1 VFKYFGSLTAMTAPR
16 WLSDDEQRAWRSLT
30 VVLTRLDGA
39 LDRQLQRD
47 AGMPHAYYMILVML
61 SEADD
66 RALRMSDLSAMTN
79 YSQSRLSHAAVR
91 LEEKGWIRRES
102 CPADRRGSVARLT
115 DAGFAAL
122 AQAAPGHVEEVRQR
136 VFDQLTG
143 AEVGQLRAICEKIL
157 SAL

>member
-1 VFKYFGSLTAMTAPR
+1 VFKYFGSLIVMTAPR
-16 WLSDDEQRAWRSLT
+16 WLSNDEQQAWRFLH
-30 VVLTRLDGA
+30 VVLIRLDEA
-39 LDRQLQRD
+39 LDRQLQQD

-61 SEADD
+61 SEADG

-79 YSQSRLSHAAVR
+79 YSQSRLSHAAIR
-91 LEEKGWIRRES
+91 LEEKGWIRREKS
-102 CPADRRGSVARLT
+102 PADKRGSVAVLT

-122 AQAAPGHVEEVRQR
+122 AEAAPGHVEEVRQR